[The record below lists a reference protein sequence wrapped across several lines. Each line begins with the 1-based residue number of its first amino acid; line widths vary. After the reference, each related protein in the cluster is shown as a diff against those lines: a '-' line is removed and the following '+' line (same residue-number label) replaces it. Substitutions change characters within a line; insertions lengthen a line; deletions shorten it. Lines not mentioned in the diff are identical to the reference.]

1 MILLKKMNFLCNY
14 YAHRIVTL
22 LVVFF
27 LSTSLLFAQ
36 EKTISGV
43 ISDEEAVPLPGVN
56 VIVKGTTKGVVTDF
70 DGNFSIQAND
80 GDVLTISFVGF
91 TTQELVV
98 GEETNLSIS
107 LQEDY
112 AKLDE
117 VIITGYGSTAKKDL
131 VSSISQIKGEALINQ
146 PVARVDN
153 MLQGR
158 AAGVNVVSTSGEP
171 GAASTIRIRGMSSIN
186 GNNQPLFVVDGF
198 IVGTNFNLSNLNVN
212 DIESIEVLKDASSL
226 AIYGTR
232 GAAGVIL
239 ISTKSGLSTQEGKVD
254 VSINHYSSSQ
264 IVYNYPEMAS
274 IGVWAEYW
282 NEGVTYTDTDYGTN
296 DPSLAGNAI
305 HAPNWQSIVPTDWR
319 GLVTRDGR
327 IDNTDVN
334 ISGNLEKQII
344 LFHTIDLLR
353 KELLKHLDWLEIL

>member
-1 MILLKKMNFLCNY
+1 MNFLCNY
-14 YAHRIVTL
+14 YVHRIVTL
-22 LVVFF
+22 LVAFS
-27 LSTSLLFAQ
+27 STSLYLLRK
-36 EKTISGV
+36 KTISGV

-131 VSSISQIKGEALINQ
+131 VSSISQIKGEALLNQ
-146 PVARVDN
+146 PVARVDNN

-171 GAASTIRIRGMSSIN
+171 GAASTIRIR
-186 GNNQPLFVVDGF
+186 
-198 IVGTNFNLSNLNVN
+198 
-212 DIESIEVLKDASSL
+212 
-226 AIYGTR
+226 Y
-232 GAAGVIL
+232 
-239 ISTKSGLSTQEGKVD
+239 
-254 VSINHYSSSQ
+254 
-264 IVYNYPEMAS
+264 
-274 IGVWAEYW
+274 
-282 NEGVTYTDTDYGTN
+282 
-296 DPSLAGNAI
+296 
-305 HAPNWQSIVPTDWR
+305 
-319 GLVTRDGR
+319 
-327 IDNTDVN
+327 
-334 ISGNLEKQII
+334 
-344 LFHTIDLLR
+344 
-353 KELLKHLDWLEIL
+353 ELY

>member
-1 MILLKKMNFLCNY
+1 MQAIG
-14 YAHRIVTL
+14 
-22 LVVFF
+22 
-27 LSTSLLFAQ
+27 Q
-36 EKTISGV
+36 KTISGV
-43 ISDEEAVPLPGVN
+43 ISDADAVPLPGVN
-56 VIVKGTTKGVVTDF
+56 VIVKGTNKGVVTDF
-70 DGNFSIQAND
+70 DGNFALEAND
-80 GDVLTISFVGF
+80 GDVLTISFIGF
-91 TTQELVV
+91 TTQEVVV
-98 GEETNLSIS
+98 GDDNNLSIS
-107 LQEDY
+107 LDEDY

-131 VSSISQIKGEALINQ
+131 VSSISQIKGEALLNQ

-186 GNNQPLFVVDGF
+186 GNNKPLFVIDGF
-198 IVGTNFNLSNLNVN
+198 IVGTDFNLSNLNVN

-264 IVYNYPEMAS
+264 IAVS
-274 IGVWAEYW
+274 
-282 NEGVTYTDTDYGTN
+282 YTHLT
-296 DPSLAGNAI
+296 L
-305 HAPNWQSIVPTDWR
+305 PTIL
-319 GLVTRDGR
+319 LV
-327 IDNTDVN
+327 
-334 ISGNLEKQII
+334 
-344 LFHTIDLLR
+344 
-353 KELLKHLDWLEIL
+353 

>member
-1 MILLKKMNFLCNY
+1 MMLVKIKKLILYINSRMSFSLMI
-14 YAHRIVTL
+14 A
-22 LVVFF
+22 
-27 LSTSLLFAQ
+27 SLLFSVQLLAQ
-36 EKTISGV
+36 EKTVSGV
-43 ISDEEAVPLPGVN
+43 ISDADQVPLPGVN
-56 VIVKGTTKGVVTDF
+56 VFIKGTNTGVATDF
-70 DGNFSIQAND
+70 DGNFAIKATVND
-80 GDVLTISFVGF
+80 ILVISYVGF
-91 TTQELVV
+91 ESQEIVV
-98 GEETNLSIS
+98 GEQESINIF
-107 LQEDY
+107 LEADY

-131 VSSISQIKGEALINQ
+131 VSSISQIKGEALVNQ

-186 GNNQPLFVVDGF
+186 GNNKPLFVIDGF
-198 IVGTNFNLSNLNVN
+198 IVGTDFNLSNLNVN

-239 ISTKSGLSTQEGKVD
+239 VSTKTGLSTQEGKVD
-254 VSINHYSSSQ
+254 VSINHYSSTQ
-264 IVYNYPEMAS
+264 QVYNYPEMAS

-282 NEGVTYTDTDYGTN
+282 NEGVTNTDTDYGTN
-296 DPSLAGNAI
+296 DPSLASNAV
-305 HAPNWQSIVPTDWR
+305 HAPNWESITPTDWR
-319 GLVTRDGR
+319 GLVTRNGR

-334 ISGNLEKQII
+334 ISGNSGKAN
-344 LFHTIDLLR
+344 
-353 KELLKHLDWLEIL
+353 

>member
-1 MILLKKMNFLCNY
+1 MLLSKE
-14 YAHRIVTL
+14 
-22 LVVFF
+22 
-27 LSTSLLFAQ
+27 Q
-36 EKTISGV
+36 
-43 ISDEEAVPLPGVN
+43 
-56 VIVKGTTKGVVTDF
+56 TKGVVTDF

-98 GEETNLSIS
+98 GEEDNLSIS

-131 VSSISQIKGEALINQ
+131 VSSISQIKGEALLNQ

-198 IVGTNFNLSNLNVN
+198 IVGTDLTF
-212 DIESIEVLKDASSL
+212 
-226 AIYGTR
+226 
-232 GAAGVIL
+232 
-239 ISTKSGLSTQEGKVD
+239 
-254 VSINHYSSSQ
+254 Q
-264 IVYNYPEMAS
+264 I
-274 IGVWAEYW
+274 
-282 NEGVTYTDTDYGTN
+282 
-296 DPSLAGNAI
+296 
-305 HAPNWQSIVPTDWR
+305 
-319 GLVTRDGR
+319 
-327 IDNTDVN
+327 
-334 ISGNLEKQII
+334 
-344 LFHTIDLLR
+344 
-353 KELLKHLDWLEIL
+353 